1 MKVTFVV
8 NPKSGHGRDV
18 DRLLA
23 MIEHRCGRA
32 RIDAAAIRCD
42 ELSRL
47 DGIVAEAIAG
57 GSDALVAVGGDGTV
71 HELGVR
77 LIGTQI
83 ALGIVPAGSG
93 NGLARHLGIP
103 MDPISAIDTIAES
116 TVTTIDTAR
125 ADDRPYLGV
134 AGIGFDAEVAHR
146 FGNAGTRG
154 LRTYVREAAL
164 LLRSY
169 RPQRY
174 TIETDDGT
182 REVAALLVAVAN
194 SSQYGNEA
202 RIAPSASLQDGMLD
216 VCILEE
222 PPLLAV
228 PILLQKLFAGMLRDG
243 AGVSIIRTRSA
254 RVVRAAAGPAHLDG
268 EPVVLGASP
277 SFEVVPRSLKVLVP
291 RGRRI

>member
-23 MIEHRCGRA
+23 MIEHRCGRT